1 MPDHHVAAWPFS
13 CILDRQAVTYE
24 KHKAPWAGIST
35 SILRDPEVIELNSTA
50 PGRSAWAV
58 FTLLIAAARDQNNK
72 GVFSSVLEASRLIS
86 ISQNVLR
93 TSRNAIAANCA
104 KFGSVPW
111 VSIESVEGKSVGT
124 LTVHKFLKHHTDRGW
139 GGDRRSL
146 RWRSEQP
153 IKMKSSSYHPG
164 GVYNNNNT
172 NTSSPGLGEVQEGE
186 GGDLIWGGLAKCF
199 GLTDTAS
206 VKQRHSAEVEALRD
220 LKATA
225 AEIEARFDNYPRHFV
240 GMVRTPAALVRH
252 WDLLAQEPPHVE
264 KTDPTRIEAES
275 DKYSRWDDGAGAAGG
290 SDPSGP

>member
-1 MPDHHVAAWPFS
+1 MAARPFFG
-13 CILDRQAVTYE
+13 ILDRQAVSYD

-58 FTLLIAAARDQNNK
+58 FTLLIAASRDQNNK

-93 TSRNAIAANCA
+93 TSCNKIAANCA
-104 KFGSVPW
+104 KFSSQPW
-111 VSIESVEGKSVGT
+111 ISIESVEGKSVGA

-153 IKMKSSSYHPG
+153 IKMKSSSYRLG
-164 GVYNNNNT
+164 GVYNNTNT
-172 NTSSPGLGEVQEGE
+172 NTSSPGLGESEGE
-186 GGDLIWGGLAKCF
+186 GGGEIWSGLAKCF
-199 GLTDTAS
+199 GLTDTTS

-225 AEIEARFDNYPRHFV
+225 AEIEARFYNYPRHFV

-264 KTDPTRIEAES
+264 KTDPTRIEAQA
-275 DKYSRWDDGAGAAGG
+275 DKYSRWDDGAGAAGRA
-290 SDPSGP
+290 DPSWP